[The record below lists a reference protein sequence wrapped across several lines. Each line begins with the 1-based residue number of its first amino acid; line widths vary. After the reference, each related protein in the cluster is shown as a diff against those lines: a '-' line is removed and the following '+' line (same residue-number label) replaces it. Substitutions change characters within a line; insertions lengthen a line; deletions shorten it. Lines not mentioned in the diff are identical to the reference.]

1 VIRHLLKLV
10 WRRKR
15 ANGLLIVE
23 ILFSF
28 FVVFAVITMA
38 TSMIIRWNKPLG
50 FDYHDVWRA
59 SVSFPPAPGLDE
71 NDDSR
76 RTTVAAMVRE
86 LQSQPQVEAVAASGG
101 PPYSTSTWTSDL
113 KVNGHSIDVNV
124 DTVSDGFA
132 KVLHVPILRG
142 RWFTVDDDAAAAANE
157 HVIIDADIA
166 NSLFGTLDVV
176 GKTMQ
181 PDKDTS
187 YQIVGVIA
195 PFRKH
200 GELSADHE
208 NMMFHRLSL
217 TQKQGRVGRDI
228 IFRVRPGTPADFEET
243 LIKRLHGLA
252 PDYPVRIQHMDQ
264 MRELMNKIFIAPA
277 VIGGIIASFLITMV
291 ALGLSGVLWQTVT
304 RRTREIG
311 LRRALGAT
319 GGEVNGQI
327 LIEVALLST
336 LAIVVGVIVVAQL
349 PLLGI
354 FRFVSVP
361 AFSIG
366 LAGALATIYGLTLLC
381 GVYPSWLAGRVQPA
395 QALHYE

>member
-1 VIRHLLKLV
+1 MIRHLLKLV

-38 TSMIIRWNKPLG
+38 ASMIMRWNKPLG
-50 FDYHDVWRA
+50 FDYHNVWRA
-59 SVSFPPAPGLDE
+59 SVSFPPE
-71 NDDSR
+71 TEMRETDDLR
-76 RTTVAAMVRE
+76 RTTLAAMIRE
-86 LQSQPQVEAVAASGG
+86 LQSQPQVEAVAATGG
-101 PPYSTSTWTSDL
+101 PPYSTSSWTSDL
-113 KVNGHSIDVNV
+113 TVNGHTIDVSA
-124 DTVSDGFA
+124 DTVSDGFT
-132 KVLHVPILRG
+132 KVLHVPLLRG
-142 RWFTVDDDAAAAANE
+142 RFFTTDDDTATLEQVVIDSDVAA
-157 HVIIDADIA
+157 
-166 NSLFGTLDVV
+166 SLFGTLDVV
-176 GKTMQ
+176 GKTIQ
-181 PDKDTS
+181 ADKDTA
-187 YQIVGVIA
+187 YRIVGVVA

-200 GELSADHE
+200 GELSQDHE
-208 NMMFHRLSL
+208 NMVFHRLSL
-217 TQKQGRVGRDI
+217 TQNQGHPGRDI

-252 PDYPVRIQHMDQ
+252 PDYPVSIQHMDQ
-264 MRELMNKIFIAPA
+264 MRELLNKVFIAPA
-277 VIGGIIASFLITMV
+277 VIGGVIASFLITMV

-336 LAIVVGVIVVAQL
+336 LAVVVGVIVVAQL

-381 GVYPSWLAGRVQPA
+381 GLYPSWLAGRVQPA

>member
-1 VIRHLLKLV
+1 LKLV

-28 FVVFAVITMA
+28 FVVFVVITMA

-50 FDYHDVWRA
+50 FDYQNVWRA
-59 SVSFPPAPGLDE
+59 SVSFPQETEMSDTEDL
-71 NDDSR
+71 R
-76 RTTVAAMVRE
+76 RVTIAAMVRE
-86 LQSQPQVEAVAASGG
+86 IQSQPQIESAASTGG
-101 PPYSTSTWTSDL
+101 PPYSTSTWTTDL
-113 KVNGHSIDVNV
+113 NVNGHSIDVNV

-132 KVLHVPILRG
+132 KVLHIPLLRG

-176 GKTMQ
+176 GKTLQ

-187 YQIVGVIA
+187 YQIVGVVA

-200 GELSADHE
+200 GELSVDHE
-208 NMMFHRLSL
+208 NMLFHRLSL

-228 IFRVRPGTPADFEET
+228 IFRVRPGTPADVEEV
-243 LIKRLHGLA
+243 LIKRLHAIA

-336 LAIVVGVIVVAQL
+336 LAVVVGVIVIAQL

-361 AFSIG
+361 AFTIG

>member
-1 VIRHLLKLV
+1 MIRHLLKLV

-59 SVSFPPAPGLDE
+59 SVSFPPDAGLNE
-71 NDDSR
+71 SDDSR
-76 RTTVAAMVRE
+76 RTMVAAMVRE
-86 LQSQPQVEAVAASGG
+86 IQSQPQIEAVAAAGG

-113 KVNGHSIDVNV
+113 TVNGHTIDVNM

-132 KVLHVPILRG
+132 KVLHMPLLRG
-142 RWFTVDDDAAAAANE
+142 RWFTIDDDSATNE
-157 HVIIDADIA
+157 HVVIDADIA

-187 YQIVGVIA
+187 YQIVGVVA

-208 NMMFHRLSL
+208 NMLFHRLSL
-217 TQKQGRVGRDI
+217 IQKQGRVGRDI

-243 LIKRLHGLA
+243 LIKRMHAIA
-252 PDYPVRIQHMDQ
+252 PEYPVRIQHMDQ
-264 MRELMNKIFIAPA
+264 MRELLNKVFIAPA

-336 LAIVVGVIVVAQL
+336 LAVVVGVIVVAQL
-349 PLLGI
+349 PLLGV

>member
-59 SVSFPPAPGLDE
+59 SVSFPPDPGLDE

-76 RTTVAAMVRE
+76 RTTIAAMVRE
-86 LQSQPQVEAVAASGG
+86 IQSQPQVEAVAASGG
-101 PPYSTSTWTSDL
+101 PPYSTSTWTSDMH
-113 KVNGHSIDVNV
+113 VNGHTIDVNV
-124 DTVSDGFA
+124 DTASDGFA
-132 KVLHVPILRG
+132 KVLHVPVLRG
-142 RWFTVDDDAAAAANE
+142 RWFSSDDDAAGNE
-157 HVIIDADIA
+157 RVIIDADVA
-166 NSLFGTLDVV
+166 NSLFGTLDVA

-217 TQKQGRVGRDI
+217 TQKQGRVGRDL

-243 LIKRLHGLA
+243 LIKRLHGIA

-336 LAIVVGVIVVAQL
+336 LAVVVGVIVVAQL
-349 PLLGI
+349 PLLGV
-354 FRFVSVP
+354 FRFVSVS